1 MSSPPGRSSSLRTS
15 TLKPSGAHQDSIPSL
30 VVHRRHTSS
39 ADVGYVR
46 SMRMLVDGVFGV
58 AGSFAIQVPLLLS
71 LWASHAK
78 ATISSAVI
86 DSPDDQAR
94 SNAAVDPAR
103 VAATAA
109 S

>member
-46 SMRMLVDGVFGV
+46 SMRMFVDGVFGV
-58 AGSFAIQVPLLLS
+58 AGSFAIEVLLLCGMPV
-71 LWASHAK
+71 SHAK
-78 ATISSAVI
+78 ATISCADI
-86 DSPDDQAR
+86 DSPDDQAS
-94 SNAAVDPAR
+94 SNAAVNAAR